1 VAQKKTRY
9 AARITWQKSG
19 FIHASTIFLAVAA
32 LATLAAG
39 CGHAVDGR
47 KVLLQSEVAV
57 NKVPS
62 FRARIET
69 FGSFAKR
76 TDAQYDCGHSVSH
89 YIENDENLQRKIEYV
104 QTQWTLFSRLVG
116 TERWNAVR
124 QSPDL
129 GVCGRLRNGEPIGQ
143 VPVRLFS
150 ADEGRIVPPFFYY
163 ANETTPTTIT
173 PAGNE
178 VIEGDYCDIW
188 KIQDRDQAFPL
199 HTIWIGAEDRL
210 PRKYL
215 EGEPDNPQGVV
226 TYSDY
231 GASFAIDVPPDP
243 FVR

>member
-1 VAQKKTRY
+1 MMRHRRGCRY
-9 AARITWQKSG
+9 PENL
-19 FIHASTIFLAVAA
+19 FLALTA
-32 LATLAAG
+32 LATLVAG

-47 KVLLQSEVAV
+47 KILLQSEVAV
-57 NKVPS
+57 NKVQS

-69 FGSFAKR
+69 FGSFPRR
-76 TDAQYDCGHSVSH
+76 TDAVYDCGRSVSY
-89 YIENDENLQRKIEYV
+89 YIENDEKLQRKIEYV
-104 QTQWTLFSRLVG
+104 QTQWILFSRVFG

-124 QSPDL
+124 QSVDL
-129 GVCGRLRNGEPIGQ
+129 GVCNRLRGGALIGQ
-143 VPVRLFS
+143 VPVRLFA
-150 ADEGRIVPPFFYY
+150 ADEGRILPPFFYY
-163 ANETTPTTIT
+163 ANETVPTTIT

-188 KIQDRDQAFPL
+188 KVHDGDAAFPL

-231 GASFAIDVPPDP
+231 GASFKIEVPPDP